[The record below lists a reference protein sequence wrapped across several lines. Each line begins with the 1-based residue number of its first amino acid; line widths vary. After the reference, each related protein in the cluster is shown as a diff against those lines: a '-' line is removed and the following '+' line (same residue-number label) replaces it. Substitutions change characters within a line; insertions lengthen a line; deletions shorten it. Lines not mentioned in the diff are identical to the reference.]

1 MKAIEIKEK
10 LLGKD
15 DYEVALS
22 LGHLGSLYTYDM
34 KKYKEAIPLY
44 MRSIKIGAHAVWLL
58 DLCNNLIITDI
69 VQMQ

>member
-1 MKAIEIKEK
+1 MQQAEEMHLKAIEIKEK

-34 KKYKEAIPLY
+34 KKYREAIPLY
-44 MRSIKIGAHAVWLL
+44 LRSIKIGTRLTWLFAF
-58 DLCNNLIITDI
+58 CNICC
-69 VQMQ
+69 